1 MSSRSKVRIA
11 LAAAI
16 IAVLTLGAGQAVTW
30 AQDVVHI
37 VKGVVKHIDKD
48 SKTMVVKAADGTE
61 HTIKWTDKT
70 TVAGGKDVG
79 DAFVE
84 GSKVSVKYT
93 EKAGEKTAVGVKDAG
108 KATAKA
114 VQ

>member
-1 MSSRSKVRIA
+1 MALPSRLRAA
-11 LAAAI
+11 LAVAI
-16 IAVLTLGAGQAVTW
+16 VAVLTFGV
-30 AQDVVHI
+30 AQRISAEEDVVHM
-37 VKGVVKHIDKD
+37 VKGLVTHIDKD

-70 TVAGGKDVG
+70 TVAGGKDIG
-79 DAFVE
+79 EGIKE

-93 EKAGEKTAVGVKDAG
+93 EKAGEKTAVGVKDVG

>member
-1 MSSRSKVRIA
+1 MSFSSRLRAA
-11 LAAAI
+11 LAVAVI
-16 IAVLTLGAGQAVTW
+16 TVLTFGAAQTIV

-37 VKGVVKHIDKD
+37 VKGVVKSVDKD

-70 TVAGGKDVG
+70 AVDGGKDIG
-79 DAFVE
+79 KGIAE

-108 KATAKA
+108 KAAAKA
-114 VQ
+114 VE